1 MSQRGMCFRRWL
13 GLANIYS
20 FHWSKMPVQWS
31 DFSRR
36 VARFNLCFKKISTAV
51 ILRKDLRQQEQKQEK
66 TVVR

>member
-1 MSQRGMCFRRWL
+1 MSQRGMCSRRWL
-13 GLANIYS
+13 GLANIHPFYR
-20 FHWSKMPVQWS
+20 SKMPVQWS

-36 VARFNLCFKKISTAV
+36 VARFKLCFKKISTAV